1 MKKIM
6 FWVYESKSRKGNFA
20 WLFEGSIAT
29 IQDLDKVAERIDR
42 IAREAWYFEPEE
54 PLDRELVEKLIR
66 AVRSEKSKL
75 LLAKMLA

>member
-1 MKKIM
+1 MIK
-6 FWVYESKSRKGNFA
+6 FWVYESRKDFA
-20 WLFEGSIAT
+20 WLFKGEG
-29 IQDLDKVAERIDR
+29 DLDKVARKIDMVS
-42 IAREAWYFEPEE
+42 REACCFEPEE